1 MAKKRLIPKL
11 QLVKTSNNRFTLVV
25 TKNFK
30 SIFKIGDPVSLA
42 KIFQSQGADELIFVN
57 IDRLNKS
64 INNLSE
70 VIKKVSEQIFMPI
83 TVGGG
88 VNSLEDFRVL
98 LNSGA
103 DKICINSNAIKNP
116 GLISSAA
123 AKFGAQ
129 CVVVSIDYKFIN
141 GKYNVFIDNGSTNTE
156 KNLLEW
162 AIECERLGAGEILLT
177 SIDNDGKGNGLE
189 LIKSKEIIRKL
200 SIPIVLSGGCGLA
213 EHFIEGYKI
222 SEADAVSA
230 GNFFVRRDQNF
241 MQTRAHISNAG
252 IDIRIHT

>member
-11 QLVKTSNNRFTLVV
+11 QLVKNSNNRFTLVV

-30 SIFKIGDPVSLA
+30 SIFEIGDPVSLA
-42 KIFQSQGADELIFVN
+42 KIYQSQGADELIFVN

-88 VNSLEDFRVL
+88 VNSLKDFRIL

-116 GLISSAA
+116 GLIASSA

-177 SIDNDGKGNGLE
+177 SIDNDGEGKGLE
-189 LIKSKEIIRKL
+189 LIKSKEIISKL
-200 SIPIVLSGGCGLA
+200 SIPLVLSGGCGLA
-213 EHFIEGYKI
+213 EHFIEGYK
-222 SEADAVSA
+222 SSGADAVSA